1 LQLTDAQKQEK
12 EQALAY
18 EKDVV
23 FSAITSTINQ
33 WLSDTDSSYFVGEK
47 VSVAD
52 LAVYQQLKQVCVF
65 GKTTVSSEEMPRL
78 SEWYAWID

>member
-1 LQLTDAQKQEK
+1 MQLTEAQKQEK
-12 EQALAY
+12 AQALAY

-47 VSVAD
+47 VSLAD
-52 LAVYQQLKQVCVF
+52 LAVYQ
-65 GKTTVSSEEMPRL
+65 
-78 SEWYAWID
+78 